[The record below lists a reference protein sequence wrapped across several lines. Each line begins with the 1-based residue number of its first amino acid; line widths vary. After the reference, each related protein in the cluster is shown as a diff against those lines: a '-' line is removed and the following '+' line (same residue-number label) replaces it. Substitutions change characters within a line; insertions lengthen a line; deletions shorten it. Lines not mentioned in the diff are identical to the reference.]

1 MKMKFIVG
9 LVCLL
14 VSNNVWSQTVN
25 VKFTVTKNN
34 NEVVQNSSAQILKN
48 TDSSVLFSKILK
60 QNTAFNLVAN
70 TDYFVRITAVG
81 IAPIFKKIQ
90 VLNADTTIAM
100 NAIATSK
107 NLDAVVVKSTKPLV
121 RQEDDKT
128 IVDAEPIAS
137 TSTNAYE
144 VLEKTPGAILDQDGN
159 VYLNS
164 ATPAAIQINGREV
177 KLSAQDL
184 TTLLK
189 SLPANSIL
197 KIEILRTPSAKYDA
211 ASSGGIVNI
220 VLKKGVKLGTNG
232 SVEASYYQGKYATKS
247 TGFNINKNDSKINT
261 YLSYSI
267 TRRENF
273 FTISSDRINN
283 ASNILFKQNALT
295 NFKATSQYLGG
306 GLDYKINNKWNLN
319 YDLRISSNAGK
330 NNVSNEI
337 DIFKLSNNAQVGKNT
352 SLIQNADPTLFV
364 GNTVTAKLK
373 IDSAGSEWTNSLEYT
388 YFTLKNEQQYQNL
401 NINPARNT
409 LFGDGDIANKKN
421 IFVFKSDAVFKLKNK
436 LTIEVGAKFNY
447 TKSNN
452 NAVFYAD
459 TSTGKYLNTFQ
470 TNKFKYSESI
480 AAAYFQVAKT
490 FGKFTIKP
498 GIRLEQ
504 TDIIGNQIVPRDTT
518 FTIKRTNLF
527 PYLYLKREIAKVFG
541 FKLIGNLIYRR
552 SITRPFYEA
561 LNPTARYADQYT
573 YDIGNPNLQ
582 PQFTNNYEL
591 NITANE
597 FPIFSVGVNA
607 IENIFTNLT
616 YQKDKIVYRTFDN
629 VGSNKEVYLRLV
641 GGIPPG
647 GKYFFYAG
655 TQMNRINYDGLY
667 SSEIFKY
674 KRSSWNIFT
683 YHNYKVTPTLNISL
697 NGWMR
702 LHGVNNFFE
711 TKNFGALNLSVN
723 KTFLKNKFS
732 VNISGNDILR
742 TNRVYFNIDVPKF
755 AGSGLQYTDTRK
767 FGIAL
772 KYSFGIKPK
781 VEQGQ
786 GFEAPK
792 DLN

>member
-1 MKMKFIVG
+1 MKIIVA
-9 LVCLL
+9 LVCLFASKNIL
-14 VSNNVWSQTVN
+14 AQTVQ
-25 VKFTVTKNN
+25 VKFNVTKNN
-34 NEVVQNSSAQILKN
+34 KEIVENSTAQILKI

-60 QNTAFNLVAN
+60 QNVAFSL
-70 TDYFVRITAVG
+70 TTYTSYFVRITAVG
-81 IAPIFKKIQ
+81 IAPIFKKIEI
-90 VLNADTTIAM
+90 LNADTTIAI
-100 NAIATSK
+100 NAIAISK
-107 NLDAVVVKSTKPLV
+107 NLDEVVVKSTKPLIK
-121 RQEDDKT
+121 QEDDKT

-164 ATPAAIQINGREV
+164 ATPATIQINGREV

-189 SLPANSIL
+189 SLPANSIS

-232 SVEASYYQGKYATKS
+232 SVDASYYQGIYATKS
-247 TGFNINKNDSKINT
+247 TGFNINKNDSKVNT

-267 TRRENF
+267 TQRENF
-273 FTISSDRINN
+273 FSINSERVN
-283 ASNILFKQNALT
+283 DASNILFKQNAFTKFKT
-295 NFKATSQYLGG
+295 NSHYIGG

-319 YDLRISSNAGK
+319 YDVRFTANAGK
-330 NNVSNEI
+330 NNVNNAI
-337 DIFKLSNNAQVGKNT
+337 DILKLSNYAQVGKNI
-352 SLIQNADPTLFV
+352 SLIQNADPTKFI
-364 GNTVTAKLK
+364 GNTITTKLK

-388 YFTLKNEQQYQNL
+388 YFTLQNTQQYQNL
-401 NINPARNT
+401 NITPAKNT

-421 IFVFKSDAVFKLKNK
+421 IFVFKTDATFKLKNK
-436 LTIEVGAKFNY
+436 FTIEVGAKINY

-452 NAVFYAD
+452 NAIFYAD

-470 TNKFKYSESI
+470 TNKFKFTETI
-480 AAAYFQVAKT
+480 AATYFQVAKT

-498 GIRLEQ
+498 GIRLEE
-504 TDIIGNQIVPRDTT
+504 TDIIGNQIIPKDTT
-518 FTIKRTNLF
+518 FSIKRTSLF

-552 SITRPFYEA
+552 SITRPYYEA

-573 YDIGNPNLQ
+573 YEVGNPNLQ

-607 IENIFTNLT
+607 IENIFTNVT
-616 YQKDKIVYRTFDN
+616 YQKDNIVYRSFDN
-629 VGSNKEVYLRLV
+629 LGSNKEVYLRLV

-667 SSEIFKY
+667 SNVIFKY
-674 KRSSWNIFT
+674 KRSSWNVFT
-683 YHNYKVTPTLNISL
+683 YHNFKINPTLNISL
-697 NGWMR
+697 NAWMR
-702 LHGVNNFFE
+702 IHGVNNFFE

-723 KTFLKNKFS
+723 KTFNKNKFS
-732 VNISGNDILR
+732 INISGNDILR

-755 AGSGLQYTDTRK
+755 IGNGLQYTDTRK

-786 GFEAPK
+786 GFDAPK

>member
-9 LVCLL
+9 LVCLIA
-14 VSNNVWSQTVN
+14 SNTVLSQDVK
-25 VKFTVTKNN
+25 VKFIVTKNN
-34 NEVVQNSSAQILKN
+34 NEIIQNSTAQILKVA
-48 TDSSVLFSKILK
+48 DSTVLFSKILK
-60 QNTAFNLVAN
+60 QNAAFNLPAN
-70 TDYFVRITAVG
+70 NEYLLRITSVG

-90 VLNADTTIAM
+90 ILNADTTIAIS
-100 NAIATSK
+100 AIATSK
-107 NLDAVVVKSTKPLV
+107 NLDAVIVKSTKPLV

-137 TSTNAYE
+137 TSVNAFE

-164 ATPAAIQINGREV
+164 ATPATIQINGREV
-177 KLSAQDL
+177 RLSAQDL

-189 SLPANSIL
+189 SLPANSIS

-232 SVEASYYQGKYATKS
+232 SVDASYYQGRYATKS
-247 TGFNINKNDSKINT
+247 TGFNFNKNDSKVNT

-273 FTISSDRINN
+273 FAINSDRINSS
-283 ASNILFKQNALT
+283 ANILFKQSALT
-295 NFKATSQYLGG
+295 TFKATSQYLGG
-306 GLDYKINNKWNLN
+306 GLDYKISDKWNLN
-319 YDLRISSNAGK
+319 YDLRISGNDGK

-337 DIFKLSNNAQVGKNT
+337 DILRLNNNVQIGENT

-364 GNTVTAKLK
+364 GNTITAKLK
-373 IDSAGSEWTNSLEYT
+373 IDSIGSEWTNSLEYT
-388 YFTLKNEQQYQNL
+388 YFTLENTQQYQNL
-401 NINPARNT
+401 NINPLRNT

-421 IFVFKSDAVFKLKNK
+421 IFVFKTDAVFKLKKK
-436 LTIEVGAKFNY
+436 LTIEVGAKVNY

-452 NAVFYAD
+452 NAIFYAD

-470 TNKFKYSESI
+470 TNKFKFSETI
-480 AAAYFQVAKT
+480 AATYFQVAKT

-504 TDIIGNQIVPRDTT
+504 TDIVGNQIIPSDTT

-541 FKLIGNLIYRR
+541 FKLVGNLIYRR

-582 PQFTNNYEL
+582 PQFTNNYEF
-591 NITANE
+591 NVMANE

-616 YQKDKIVYRTFDN
+616 YQRDNIVYRTFDN
-629 VGSNKEVYLRLV
+629 VGTNKEVYLRLV

-674 KRSSWNIFT
+674 KRTSWNVFT
-683 YHNYKVTPTLNISL
+683 YHNFKLSPTLNIGF

-702 LHGVNNFFE
+702 INGVTNFFE
-711 TKNFGALNLSVN
+711 TRNFGAANLSVN
-723 KTFLKNKFS
+723 KTFYKNKFS
-732 VNISGNDILR
+732 VNISGNDIFR
-742 TNRVYFNIDVPKF
+742 TNRVNFNIDVPKF

-772 KYSFGIKPK
+772 KYSFGMKPK

>member
-1 MKMKFIVG
+1 MKKVFVVLACLLCSKNILAQTVKVNFIVNK
-9 LVCLL
+9 
-14 VSNNVWSQTVN
+14 S
-25 VKFTVTKNN
+25 N
-34 NEVVQNSSAQILKN
+34 NEVVQNSTAQILKYP
-48 TDSSVLFSKILK
+48 DSSLLISRILK
-60 QNTAFNLVAN
+60 PNAAFSLATNN
-70 TDYFVRITAVG
+70 FYFVRITAVG
-81 IAPIFKKIQ
+81 IAPIFTKIQ
-90 VLNADTTIAM
+90 VLNADTTFTL
-100 NAIATSK
+100 IATAISK
-107 NLDAVVVKSTKPLV
+107 DLEAVVVKSTKPLI

-128 IVDAEPIAS
+128 IVDAEPLAS

-164 ATPAAIQINGREV
+164 TTPAVIQINGREV

-189 SLPANSIL
+189 SLPSNSIS

-211 ASSGGIVNI
+211 SSSGGIVNI

-232 SVEASYYQGKYATKS
+232 SVDASYYQGVYATKS
-247 TGFNINKNDSKINT
+247 TGFNINKNDSKVNI

-267 TRRENF
+267 TQRENF
-273 FTISSDRINN
+273 FSINSERINDV
-283 ASNILFKQNALT
+283 SNILFKQNALT
-295 NFKATSQYLGG
+295 KFKSISHYIGG

-319 YDLRISSNAGK
+319 YDIRFSSNAGK

-337 DIFKLSNNAQVGKNT
+337 DIYKLNNNTQIGKNT
-352 SLIQNADPTLFV
+352 SLIQNADPTKFI
-364 GNTVTAKLK
+364 GNTITTKLK
-373 IDSAGSEWTNSLEYT
+373 IDSVGSEWTSSLEYT
-388 YFTLKNEQQYQNL
+388 YFTLQNEQQYQNL
-401 NINPARNT
+401 NITPAKNT
-409 LFGDGDIANKKN
+409 LFGDGDIENKKN
-421 IFVFKSDAVFKLKNK
+421 IFVVKSDAVFKLKNK
-436 LTIEVGAKFNY
+436 FTIEVGAKFNY

-452 NAVFYAD
+452 NAIFYAD

-470 TNKFKYSESI
+470 TNKFKYTETI
-480 AAAYFQVAKT
+480 AATYFQVAKT

-498 GIRLEQ
+498 GVRLEQ
-504 TDIIGNQIVPRDTT
+504 TDIIGNQIIPRDTT
-518 FTIKRTNLF
+518 FSIKRTNLF

-552 SITRPFYEA
+552 SITRPYYEA

-573 YDIGNPNLQ
+573 FEVGNPNLQ

-597 FPIFSVGVNA
+597 FPIFSVGINA
-607 IENIFTNLT
+607 IENIFTSVT
-616 YQKDKIVYRTFDN
+616 YQKDNIVYRSFDN
-629 VGSNKEVYLRLV
+629 LGSNKEVYLRLV

-667 SSEIFKY
+667 SNEIFKY
-674 KRSSWNIFT
+674 KRSSWNVFT
-683 YHNYKVTPTLNISL
+683 FHNYKINPTLNVSI
-697 NGWMR
+697 NAWMR
-702 LHGVNNFFE
+702 LQGVNNFFE
-711 TKNFGALNLSVN
+711 TKNFGALNLSMN

-732 VNISGNDILR
+732 INISGNDILR
-742 TNRVYFNIDVPKF
+742 TNRVYFNINVPKF
-755 AGSGLQYTDTRK
+755 VGNGLQYTDTRK

-786 GFEAPK
+786 GFDAPK

>member
-1 MKMKFIVG
+1 MKIIVA
-9 LVCLL
+9 LVCLFA
-14 VSNNVWSQTVN
+14 SKNVLGQAVQ
-25 VKFTVTKNN
+25 VKFIVTKNN
-34 NEVVQNSSAQILKN
+34 NEVVQNSTAQILKN
-48 TDSSVLFSKILK
+48 TDSSVLFSRILK
-60 QNTAFNLVAN
+60 QNTAFLLAPNN
-70 TDYFVRITAVG
+70 DYFVRITAVG

-90 VLNADTTIAM
+90 ILYADTTL
-100 NAIATSK
+100 AISATATSK

-164 ATPAAIQINGREV
+164 ATPATIQINGREV
-177 KLSAQDL
+177 RLSAQDL

-189 SLPANSIL
+189 SLPANSIS

-232 SVEASYYQGKYATKS
+232 SIDASYYQGKYATKS
-247 TGFNINKNDSKINT
+247 TGFNINKNDSKLNT

-267 TRRENF
+267 TQRENF
-273 FTISSDRINN
+273 FSINSERVN
-283 ASNILFKQNALT
+283 DAANILFKQNAIT
-295 NFKATSQYLGG
+295 KFKATSHYIGG
-306 GLDYKINNKWNLN
+306 GLDYKINGKWNLN
-319 YDLRISSNAGK
+319 YDVRFSANAGK
-330 NNVSNEI
+330 NNVNNAI
-337 DIFKLSNNAQVGKNT
+337 DIFKLNNNT
-352 SLIQNADPTLFV
+352 RIGENISQIQNADPTKFI
-364 GNTVTAKLK
+364 GNTITTKLK

-388 YFTLKNEQQYQNL
+388 YFTLQNEQQYQNL

-421 IFVFKSDAVFKLKNK
+421 IVVLKTDAVFKLKNK
-436 LTIEVGAKFNY
+436 YTIEVGAKYNY

-452 NAVFYAD
+452 NAIFYAD

-470 TNKFKYSESI
+470 TNKFKFSETI
-480 AAAYFQVAKT
+480 AAAYFQVAKS

-504 TDIIGNQIVPRDTT
+504 TDIIGNQIIPSDTT

-552 SITRPFYEA
+552 SITRPYYEA

-573 YDIGNPNLQ
+573 FEVGNPNLQ

-607 IENIFTNLT
+607 IENIFTNVT
-616 YQKDKIVYRTFDN
+616 YQKDNIVYRSFDN
-629 VGSNKEVYLRLV
+629 LGSNKEVYLRLV

-647 GKYFFYAG
+647 RKYFFYAG

-667 SSEIFKY
+667 SNEIFKY
-674 KRSSWNIFT
+674 KRSSWNVFT
-683 YHNYKVTPTLNISL
+683 YHNYKINPTLNISI
-697 NGWMR
+697 NAWMR

-723 KTFLKNKFS
+723 KTFNKNKFS
-732 VNISGNDILR
+732 INISGNDILR

-755 AGSGLQYTDTRK
+755 VGNGLQYTDTRK

-786 GFEAPK
+786 GFDAPK